1 MLIGN
6 SSATNASV
14 NIFFVISVYILV
26 FNVYCL
32 SSILFSFVLLSFV
45 LFYSVSFYFIL
56 FCKDINKTQSAPR
69 FFPKRAWGNL
79 YYYRFHFFFY
89 VLSLSCLALFYTRQV
104 FLSCHVLPLL
114 CHLLLFVMLYN
125 VLYRSL
131 SVLLPSIVSQELL
144 YK

>member
-32 SSILFSFVLLSFV
+32 SSILFCFVLLSSV
-45 LFYSVSFYFIL
+45 LFCSVLFYFIL

-79 YYYRFHFFFY
+79 YYYRFHLFLRSFVILPCSLLRTTSLYIIPCAALYHAICYPSSCYIMFFIAHFQFFY
-89 VLSLSCLALFYTRQV
+89 LQL
-104 FLSCHVLPLL
+104 
-114 CHLLLFVMLYN
+114 
-125 VLYRSL
+125 
-131 SVLLPSIVSQELL
+131 
-144 YK
+144 

>member
-1 MLIGN
+1 MFIVYLLFY
-6 SSATNASV
+6 SAL
-14 NIFFVISVYILV
+14 FYYL
-26 FNVYCL
+26 
-32 SSILFSFVLLSFV
+32 LFSFVLLSSV
-45 LFYSVSFYFIL
+45 LFCSVLFYFIL

-79 YYYRFHFFFY
+79 YYYRFHLFY
-89 VLSLSCLALFYTRQV
+89 VLSLSCLALFCTRQV
-104 FLSCHVLPLL
+104 FLSCHLLPLS
-114 CHLLLFVMLYN
+114 CHLLPFVMLYN

>member
-1 MLIGN
+1 MFI
-6 SSATNASV
+6 
-14 NIFFVISVYILV
+14 VYL
-26 FNVYCL
+26 
-32 SSILFSFVLLSFV
+32 
-45 LFYSVSFYFIL
+45 LFYSALFYYLLLCFILFCSIL

-79 YYYRFHFFFY
+79 YYYRFHFFFTFFRY
-89 VLSLSCLALFYTRQV
+89 PALLSFTHDKSFYHTMCSSLSC
-104 FLSCHVLPLL
+104 
-114 CHLLLFVMLYN
+114 HLQPFVMLYN

>member
-32 SSILFSFVLLSFV
+32 SSILFCFVLLSFV
-45 LFYSVSFYFIL
+45 LFCFVLFCFIL

-69 FFPKRAWGNL
+69 FSPKRAWGNL
-79 YYYRFHFFFY
+79 YYYRFHLFFTFFRYPALLSFTHDKSFYHAMCCPYHAICYPSSCYIMFFIAHFQFFY
-89 VLSLSCLALFYTRQV
+89 LQL
-104 FLSCHVLPLL
+104 
-114 CHLLLFVMLYN
+114 
-125 VLYRSL
+125 
-131 SVLLPSIVSQELL
+131 
-144 YK
+144 

>member
-32 SSILFSFVLLSFV
+32 SSILFSFVLLSSV
-45 LFYSVSFYFIL
+45 LFCSVLFYFIL

-79 YYYRFHFFFY
+79 YYYRFHLFY
-89 VLSLSCLALFYTRQV
+89 VLSLSCLAFFYTRQV
-104 FLSCHVLPLL
+104 FISCHLLPLSCHLLP
-114 CHLLLFVMLYN
+114 FVMLYN

-131 SVLLPSIVSQELL
+131 SVLSPSIVSQELL

>member
-32 SSILFSFVLLSFV
+32 SSILFSFVLLSSV
-45 LFYSVSFYFIL
+45 LFCSVLFYFIL

-79 YYYRFHFFFY
+79 YYYRFHLFY

-104 FLSCHVLPLL
+104 FLSCHVL
-114 CHLLLFVMLYN
+114 LFIMPFATL
-125 VLYRSL
+125 RHA
-131 SVLLPSIVSQELL
+131 I
-144 YK
+144 

>member
-32 SSILFSFVLLSFV
+32 SSILFCFVLLSFV
-45 LFYSVSFYFIL
+45 LFCFVLFCFIL

-79 YYYRFHFFFY
+79 YYYRFHLFLRSFVILPCSLLHTTSRFIMPFATLRHAICS
-89 VLSLSCLALFYTRQV
+89 LSLTFSSFV
-104 FLSCHVLPLL
+104 FNCKP
-114 CHLLLFVMLYN
+114 
-125 VLYRSL
+125 RAT
-131 SVLLPSIVSQELL
+131 I
-144 YK
+144 